1 MLIASFIFANQ
12 MIIDVKGEQIT
23 SLKSKFEKE
32 SSEEIASDRI
42 EELNRLKSEDILLFN
57 SSAEE
62 YFLEI
67 VCECLDEF
75 SGKIT
80 QSESI
85 AETAFRLNVSV
96 VTTKRYLLKHSTKRA
111 RFEIKRGFVICRIH
125 FHPRRENSL

>member
-1 MLIASFIFANQ
+1 
-12 MIIDVKGEQIT
+12 MIIDTNGEKIT
-23 SLKSKFEKE
+23 SLKSQIRIDSEKE
-32 SSEEIASDRI
+32 TESDRI
-42 EELNRLKSEDILLFN
+42 NELNRLKSDDILLFN

-75 SGKIT
+75 SGKLT

-85 AETAFRLNVSV
+85 AESAYRLNVSV

-111 RFEIKRGFVICRIH
+111 RFEVIRGFVVCKIH
-125 FHPRRENSL
+125 FHPRQFQSL